1 MNALPSVGVAPFER
15 PGVSYDR
22 IHTEPA
28 TRVGVANILASDDP
42 RIRID
47 TLRSVLGDEHTVC
60 SADLSSTERVVET
73 VREADAL
80 VVDTGVPV
88 PAAVFDACED
98 LDVVARAGTGV
109 DNIDIAA
116 ADDAGVTV
124 TNVPEYC
131 TEEVSTHA
139 VSLFLTLFRHVESY
153 DRAIEDGRWDWTDG
167 RPIRRLSEQTV
178 GFHSFGG
185 IARRTAEKLAG
196 FGCELIA
203 SDPYVDADE
212 MAAHGV
218 EKVSF
223 GELLETA
230 DHVSVHAPLTE
241 ETHHSFDRSAFER
254 MRETAILVNV
264 GRGPIVD
271 QPALRRALDA
281 GEIAAAGL
289 DVLNEEPPVD
299 SELVGRDDVVV
310 TPHAAFYS
318 EDSLVSLNEHV
329 AGDVRDALAGDRP
342 DGFVDPNAAV
352 P

>member
-1 MNALPSVGVAPFER
+1 M
-15 PGVSYDR
+15 
-22 IHTEPA
+22 A
-28 TRVGVANILASDDP
+28 TIRASDDP
-42 RIRID
+42 RIQID
-47 TLRSVLGDEHTVC
+47 TLRSALGSEHTVR
-60 SADLSSTERVVET
+60 SADLSSTERVVEAA
-73 VREADAL
+73 RDADGL

-88 PAAVFDACED
+88 PAAVFDACES

-139 VSLFLTLFRHVESY
+139 VSLFLTLFRHVASH
-153 DRAIEDGRWDWTDG
+153 DRAIENGRWDWTDG

-185 IARRTAEKLAG
+185 IARRTAEKMAG

-212 MAAHGV
+212 MAAYGV

-223 GELLETA
+223 ETLLETA
-230 DHVSVHAPLTE
+230 DHISIHAPLTE
-241 ETHHSFDRSAFER
+241 ETRHSFDRDAFER
-254 MRETAILVNV
+254 MRETAVLVNV

-281 GEIAAAGL
+281 GEITAAGL
-289 DVLNEEPPVD
+289 DVLNEEPPTD
-299 SELVGRDDVVV
+299 SELAGRDDVVV

-318 EDSLVSLNEHV
+318 EDSLAALNESV
-329 AGDVRDALAGDRP
+329 ARDVRDVIAGERP
-342 DGFVDPNAAV
+342 DGFVDPNATAY
-352 P
+352 